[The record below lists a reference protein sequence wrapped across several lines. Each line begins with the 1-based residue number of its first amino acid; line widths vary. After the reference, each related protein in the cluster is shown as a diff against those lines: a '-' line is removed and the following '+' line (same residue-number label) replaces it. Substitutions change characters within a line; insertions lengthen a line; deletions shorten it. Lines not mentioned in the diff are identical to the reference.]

1 MGGAGDDQID
11 GGAGAD
17 SLVGGDGNDL
27 VTSGA
32 GNDRLAGGKGKD
44 RLSAGTG
51 NDRAWVDDSERDR
64 VNCGSGK
71 DRIDTDGLDKLT
83 SCERTGLPAP
93 TPDPDVPGLGPLPDE
108 VAGTV
113 GGVRKITT
121 PGRIVP
127 IPGFPGERI
136 DSRLLP
142 DIRYLKAKYHIFITD
157 GYSLRPIHAH
167 GGEHPLG
174 LAIDIIPGPGGSWDD
189 IDRLAKW
196 AEPRQ
201 NHTRAPYR
209 WVGYTGDA
217 NHGRGNH
224 LHLSWMH
231 APARFGHV
239 AQWVMTFDVR
249 RPPGSGQ

>member
-1 MGGAGDDQID
+1 M
-11 GGAGAD
+11 
-17 SLVGGDGNDL
+17 
-27 VTSGA
+27 
-32 GNDRLAGGKGKD
+32 
-44 RLSAGTG
+44 
-51 NDRAWVDDSERDR
+51 
-64 VNCGSGK
+64 NCGSGK

-108 VAGTV
+108 AAGTV

-157 GYSLRPIHAH
+157 GYSLQPIHVH

-196 AEPRQ
+196 AEPQPEPHARAVPLGGLQRRRQ
-201 NHTRAPYR
+201 PRSRQPPPPVVDARARAVRARCP
-209 WVGYTGDA
+209 VGDDV
-217 NHGRGNH
+217 RRQ
-224 LHLSWMH
+224 
-231 APARFGHV
+231 APARFGPV
-239 AQWVMTFDVR
+239 T
-249 RPPGSGQ
+249 